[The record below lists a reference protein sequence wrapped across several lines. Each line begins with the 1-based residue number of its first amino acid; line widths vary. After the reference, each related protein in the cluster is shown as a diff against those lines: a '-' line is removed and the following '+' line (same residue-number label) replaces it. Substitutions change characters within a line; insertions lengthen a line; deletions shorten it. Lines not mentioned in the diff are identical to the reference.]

1 MVKFLNTTPLSLRIF
16 WGGGVYKIL
25 LDPTPK
31 IKIIICEVFE
41 QYSIT
46 FKNIW
51 GGYKIF
57 LDSKN
62 MIGNKVCSKT
72 ALYRCWWTNKT

>member
-1 MVKFLNTTPLSLRIF
+1 MVKFFKHYSIIF
-16 WGGGVYKIL
+16 WWWWGVYKIF

-31 IKIIICEVFE
+31 IKIIIRKVFE

-51 GGYKIF
+51 GVYKIF

>member
-1 MVKFLNTTPLSLRIF
+1 MNTTPLSLRIF
-16 WGGGVYKIL
+16 RWGGGVYEMF

-31 IKIIICEVFE
+31 NKIIIHKVFE

-51 GGYKIF
+51 GGIYKIF

-62 MIGNKVCSKT
+62 MIGNKVYSKT
-72 ALYRCWWTNKT
+72 ALYRC

>member
-1 MVKFLNTTPLSLRIF
+1 M
-16 WGGGVYKIL
+16 VYKIF

-31 IKIIICEVFE
+31 IKIIIHKVFE

-51 GGYKIF
+51 GGSTKYF
-57 LDSKN
+57 
-62 MIGNKVCSKT
+62 
-72 ALYRCWWTNKT
+72 

>member
-1 MVKFLNTTPLSLRIF
+1 MNTTPLSLRYF
-16 WGGGVYKIL
+16 GGGVYKIF

-31 IKIIICEVFE
+31 IKIIIHKVFE

-51 GGYKIF
+51 GVYKII
-57 LDSKN
+57 LDFKN
-62 MIGNKVCSKT
+62 VIENKVCSKT
-72 ALYRCWWTNKT
+72 ALYRC

>member
-1 MVKFLNTTPLSLRIF
+1 MVKFLNTTLLSLRIF
-16 WGGGVYKIL
+16 WWWGVYKIF

-31 IKIIICEVFE
+31 IKIIIRKVFE

-46 FKNIW
+46 FKNIF
-51 GGYKIF
+51 KIF

-62 MIGNKVCSKT
+62 MIGYKVCS
-72 ALYRCWWTNKT
+72 